1 MLTASRWLRALLC
14 VAAPVLTAHLFSAPL
29 PGPFT
34 VSDYQLVR
42 QTPITRTVTE
52 FEYRAT
58 VTNLG
63 PNPAASVTGNVQ
75 TLDPAVQIVQA
86 YTTWDNVPA
95 GQSVLSTTT
104 FTFRIDRTAVFN
116 SSNLVWTFTSRSP
129 VPPVANAGPN
139 QKATL
144 GSLVHL
150 NGTASSDPQSSP
162 LSYLWSFSSQPPNCT
177 ATIDAPTSV
186 TPSFVATCVGDFAV
200 QLVVRNALGLSSSPS
215 VTFVSTDAVP
225 PSANAGP
232 AQKIALSQP
241 GQIVGL
247 DGSGSVSPGG
257 LPLTYRWSFIS
268 VPSGSQA
275 QLLNSTTVSP
285 SFAPDLAGDY
295 RVQLVVNNGVYDSPP
310 SVVVI
315 STYVATPTA
324 DAGPDQKVRVGALVQ
339 LDGSRSTQ
347 LSNYP
352 ITYWWSIATK
362 PEGSTA
368 TLSDARAVNPTF
380 TADKPGTYVA
390 SLYVTS
396 GGPPSNTDA
405 VVISTEIVPPVANA
419 GPDTTAPVGS
429 LVTLNGA
436 NSSDP
441 NGLPL
446 SYSWA
451 LVSRPPNS
459 EAALSGAE
467 SPTPTLLLDQA
478 GQYVA
483 QLVVNNGQLSSTPDT
498 VLLSTS
504 NVAPT
509 AAAGPDQHVALGSTV
524 QLNGLGSTSPSQE
537 PLSYSWSFN
546 ALPKL
551 GAVFSN
557 PASAT
562 PTFTADAEGV
572 YVAQLI
578 VSDTHQSSIP
588 DTVQIFV
595 EGNKTIQLSAPT
607 KDLWTL
613 HSETATLNISGIAP
627 EGGLTIRLQSSN
639 TARIQVPPSVVIPA
653 GASGTNF
660 TITAG
665 TTPGAASVTP
675 VATGYSGPALTLTV
689 IQGSMTIN
697 TSAPLVGRGES
708 IDGAVTLVAAAPPE
722 GLVVSLKAQNSNVT
736 LNTST
741 LTFAQGE
748 TTKPFFVTGVSPGS
762 ATLTASAP
770 GLDIVS
776 TTVTCTV
783 NIITLPSALAVGVGQ
798 TVSYPVG
805 LAQPAPV
812 GGVVVTLHPDD
823 ASVARIS
830 PETVAIN
837 QGQTSP
843 AIPPT
848 VTGLKIGTAAITASS
863 PGYAH
868 ATGAILVQ
876 PPAQFYPS
884 TVQLPA
890 ATTTVITVML
900 PSPAPAG
907 GHTFTLTSS
916 NRSITTAPPSITIPA
931 GALKADVVVA
941 GVAPGSAIITAA
953 GPPGIAP
960 FVASVSVTRAPAI
973 AIEPHWGGKLGYNL
987 QGQLSLTLT
996 QPAPAGNLTVTLTS
1010 TSPTL
1015 TLAYLDS
1022 DPGSTS
1028 LTVVIPAGQMTSTSI
1043 WIRNIGRENGSETI
1057 TASAPGY
1064 APVTLPVGFTRS
1076 GFIFT
1081 DPIFTNSPV
1090 GSSLRQNFA
1099 VTPLDDS
1106 GNPVTGGQA
1115 LRSDSPYQYV
1125 KFSSSAPLVAT
1136 IADNVVFAPEQSQST
1151 TALNVLSVGE
1161 TTLTVYAPP
1170 GFSTPATGNTFTLR
1184 PVVPQLRF
1192 YASNVGYNMQKEC
1205 TIALAVS
1212 APPGGIDISVST
1224 ESDLVV
1230 LSPSPEN
1237 PGARSTVVHA
1247 AEGTT
1252 SVPVWVQ
1259 NLGASQGTAV
1269 ITASAPGNIPATA
1282 TVNFVASG
1290 FSVASSY
1297 QPPYYYELRPIGPPV
1312 QLTVYPDDVDGTPT
1326 RVRAGL
1332 SVPLTLR
1339 SSDPAV
1345 ANTSSPI
1352 TCTASSCTVSVF
1364 PLNPGY
1370 ASISVVQP
1378 AGYVAPQGSMP
1389 QGLQV
1394 VTPAF
1399 LNNGTSLSVGY
1410 NLMAAVSSFYVSGA
1424 LTVDAPLPV
1433 VAGSNNDKLVL
1444 SLTPQVPGSSSIQFS
1459 IPQGG
1464 TSLPTFYLQNLG
1476 ADNESATLTLSSPA
1490 FSGQFEVALVP
1501 ATLSWTSSTLVAPL
1515 WSYSY
1520 AGITAYSV
1528 NGGSSRSAAA
1538 VRPGATVKVSIAA
1551 SAPSIVSFDEI
1562 VSIPPGYSSQSVTIR
1577 GDGVGSSVLSF
1588 VQPAGFTSEPTS
1600 LTKMEVSVPVPP
1612 PPALSAPPQL
1622 TVGSNLQAPLTFSI
1636 GSPLGSAFPVNVASQ
1651 NPYLLFST
1659 DPGSIGFNP
1668 LPAVVPSGR
1677 SSMTIYVQNA
1687 GFAVGNASIT
1697 LSAPGVAS
1705 FSVAVDLVP
1714 AGFLLQGPGNR
1725 TVNLSVTGGS
1735 TTLPLVAYSLYPTG
1749 LAPISQ
1755 QFLRAGSTEAVALT
1769 STDTGVAEVPPVV
1782 YLNGNSNGVVPIIPK
1797 SAGSAVIRVTP
1808 PDGYFTPIGVTDITV
1823 NVTP

>member
-1 MLTASRWLRALLC
+1 MLTAARLLRALLYL
-14 VAAPVLTAHLFSAPL
+14 AAPVLTAHLFSAPL

-63 PNPAASVTGNVQ
+63 SYPAASVTGNVQ
-75 TLDPAVQIVQA
+75 TLDPAVQLVQT

-95 GQSVLSTTT
+95 GQSVVSTTT

-150 NGTASSDPQSSP
+150 NGTASSDPQASP
-162 LSYLWSFSSQPPNCT
+162 LSYLWSFSSLPPNCMT
-177 ATIDAPTSV
+177 AIDTPTSV

-200 QLVVRNALGLSSSPS
+200 QLVVTNALGLSSSPS

-232 AQKIALSQP
+232 AQKVALSQP

-257 LPLTYRWSFIS
+257 LPLTYRWSFTG

-285 SFAPDLAGDY
+285 SFAPDVAGDY

-324 DAGPDQKVRVGALVQ
+324 NAGPDQKVRVGSLVQ

-436 NSSDP
+436 NSFDP

-509 AAAGPDQHVALGSTV
+509 AEAGPDQHVALGSTV

-588 DTVQIFV
+588 DTVQILV

-613 HSETATLNISGIAP
+613 HSETATLNISGVAP

-722 GLVVSLKAQNSNVT
+722 GLVVSLKAQNPNVT
-736 LNTST
+736 LSTST
-741 LTFAQGE
+741 LTFSQGE
-748 TTKPFFVTGVSPGS
+748 TTKPFSVTGVSPGS

-830 PETVAIN
+830 PETVAIS
-837 QGQTSP
+837 QGQTAP

-848 VTGLKIGTAAITASS
+848 VTGLKIGTAAITASA
-863 PGYAH
+863 PGYASGL
-868 ATGAILVQ
+868 ASVVVQ
-876 PPAQFYPS
+876 PPTQFYPS
-884 TVQLPA
+884 LVQLSVA
-890 ATTTVITVML
+890 SVRLLTVVL
-900 PSPAPAG
+900 PSPAPANG
-907 GHTFTLTSS
+907 YTFTLLSS
-916 NRSITTAPPSITIPA
+916 DPSKVTTISSLTIPA
-931 GALKADVVVA
+931 GATRGDVSITGVA
-941 GVAPGSAIITAA
+941 VGTAQITASGPPGVAP
-953 GPPGIAP
+953 
-960 FVASVSVTRAPAI
+960 FRASVSVTAAPTI
-973 AIEPHWGGKLGYNL
+973 AFAYYLGKLGRNL
-987 QGQLSLTLT
+987 EGSMTVILT
-996 QPAPAGNLTVTLTS
+996 QPAPPGNLIVSLKSSGSNLLFARSTMEVGSNLLTVT
-1010 TSPTL
+1010 
-1015 TLAYLDS
+1015 
-1022 DPGSTS
+1022 
-1028 LTVVIPAGQMTSTSI
+1028 IPAGQTASVPVVV
-1043 WIRNIGRENGSETI
+1043 RNIGADTGSEVA
-1057 TASAPGY
+1057 TASASGY
-1064 APVTLPVGFTRS
+1064 QPNTATIAFTRS
-1076 GFIFT
+1076 GFVFSNAYSHNL
-1081 DPIFTNSPV
+1081 FV
-1090 GSSLRQNFA
+1090 GKTVAMPAYLA
-1099 VTPLDDS
+1099 PLDDDGKPILS
-1106 GNPVTGGQA
+1106 TGQV
-1115 LRSDSPYQYV
+1115 LRSDSPPV
-1125 KFSSSAPLVAT
+1125 ALNLASSSPSVAA
-1136 IADNVVFAPEQSQST
+1136 IST
-1151 TALNVLSVGE
+1151 SAIVSPGRSDAVAYVTGLSAGQA
-1161 TTLTVYAPP
+1161 TLTAYAPTD
-1170 GFSTPATGNTFTLR
+1170 FSLPASGTTFGI
-1184 PVVPQLRF
+1184 VVTVPSLLLNN
-1192 YASNVGYNMQKEC
+1192 ASVGYNMQ
-1205 TIALAVS
+1205 IALPVTLQVP
-1212 APPGGIDISVST
+1212 APPGGVDITFATDNSFVA
-1224 ESDLVV
+1224 
-1230 LSPSPEN
+1230 LSPSPSEQ
-1237 PGARSTVVHA
+1237 GSKAVVIHA
-1247 AEGTT
+1247 NEGIT
-1252 SVPVWVQ
+1252 SVMVWVQ
-1259 NLGASQGTAV
+1259 NLGASEGSAML
-1269 ITASAPGNIPATA
+1269 TASAPGNNTTTT
-1282 TVNFVASG
+1282 TVSLLKSG
-1290 FSVASSY
+1290 FSTLQSSSS
-1297 QPPYYYELRPIGPPV
+1297 QTIARTSAPV
-1312 QLTVYPDDVDGTPT
+1312 QLSVVPRDDSGRATALRPGVTVE
-1326 RVRAGL
+1326 
-1332 SVPLTLR
+1332 LTLL
-1339 SSDPAV
+1339 SSDRSVLIP
-1345 ANTSSPI
+1345 SSPI
-1352 TCTASSCTVSVF
+1352 SCTNQTCVSSVL
-1364 PLNPGY
+1364 PLKAGS
-1370 ASISVVQP
+1370 AFVSVVQP
-1378 AGYVAPQGSMP
+1378 AGYVASPGDLPQRYD
-1389 QGLQV
+1389 V
-1394 VTPAF
+1394 IEPAF
-1399 LNNGTSLSVGY
+1399 TNNGDALSVGY
-1410 NLMAAVSSFYVSGA
+1410 NLMAEANSFYVSDVVTA
-1424 LTVDAPLPV
+1424 TSPLVVTVTS
-1433 VAGSNNDKLVL
+1433 GSGKLAI
-1444 SLTPQVPGSSSIQFS
+1444 SLDPKGTGSPTVQLIVPQGSSK
-1459 IPQGG
+1459 
-1464 TSLPTFYLQNLG
+1464 LPPLYLQNLG
-1476 ADNESATLTLSSPA
+1476 TDNDTASLTLSASG
-1490 FSGQFEVALVP
+1490 FSAQFDVALVP
-1501 ATLSWTSSTLVAPL
+1501 ATFAWAAPSLTLTTGSSAVT
-1515 WSYSY
+1515 WIYSY
-1520 AGITAYSV
+1520 KVVGILLARQGIRPGVLVDIQLSQNAPPVLSLPNTVHV
-1528 NGGSSRSAAA
+1528 NPQGGSA
-1538 VRPGATVKVSIAA
+1538 G
-1551 SAPSIVSFDEI
+1551 
-1562 VSIPPGYSSQSVTIR
+1562 VTILAEHN
-1577 GDGVGSSVLSF
+1577 GSTAVTF
-1588 VQPAGFTSEPTS
+1588 VQPPGFGSSTSTTTH
-1600 LTKMEVSVPVPP
+1600 LGVSVVAPP
-1612 PPALSAPPQL
+1612 PPILSTQPSQL
-1622 TVGSNLQAPLTFSI
+1622 KIGSNLQMPVSI
-1636 GSPLGSAFPVNVASQ
+1636 LLGTQLPYAFPVMLTSPRRDVV
-1651 NPYLLFST
+1651 FTT
-1659 DPGSIGFNP
+1659 DPNSVGLNP
-1668 LPAVVPSGR
+1668 LQAIVPAGQ
-1677 SSMTIYVQNA
+1677 SSFTVYVQNA
-1687 GFAVGNASIT
+1687 GFSLGNT
-1697 LSAPGVAS
+1697 EMTVSAPGVSSATTS
-1705 FSVAVDLVP
+1705 ISLVP
-1714 AGFLLQGPGNR
+1714 SGFA
-1725 TVNLSVTGGS
+1725 LSGQLNQPIMLSLSSGS
-1735 TTLPLVAYSLYPTG
+1735 TSLPLVGFALDPSWLFVVS
-1749 LAPISQ
+1749 A
-1755 QFLRAGSTEAVALT
+1755 QFLRGGFTQAIPLVSSNPT
-1769 STDTGVAEVPPVV
+1769 VAETQPAIS
-1782 YLNGNSNGVVPIIPK
+1782 LSGNTNGVVPIVAR
-1797 SAGSAVIRVTP
+1797 SLGTSVISVVQ
-1808 PDGYFTPIGVTDITV
+1808 PDGYFTPEGIEAATIDVV
-1823 NVTP
+1823 P